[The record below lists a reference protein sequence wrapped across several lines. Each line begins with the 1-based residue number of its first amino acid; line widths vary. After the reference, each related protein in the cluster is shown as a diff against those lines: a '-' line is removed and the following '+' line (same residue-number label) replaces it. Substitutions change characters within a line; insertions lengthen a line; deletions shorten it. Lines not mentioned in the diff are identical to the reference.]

1 MLRGIGR
8 FNAEQS
14 SDDDA
19 ESQPTPFRFDIK
31 CSSIAP
37 IPTQLRGEDGHDVD
51 VVLLMAFL
59 PPDASLSGCRAG
71 ERSENW
77 YCHHPGHHLPD
88 DTPVVRGI
96 APQTAWAVSA
106 QQAKAEAQRCLG
118 PSLHRAAPSR
128 PGFLNVL
135 SLVPR
140 LPWGLSG
147 PASRVRV

>member
-51 VVLLMAFL
+51 VVLNA
-59 PPDASLSGCRAG
+59 
-71 ERSENW
+71 
-77 YCHHPGHHLPD
+77 
-88 DTPVVRGI
+88 PVVKLGLYQAALPQMQI
-96 APQTAWAVSA
+96 AICSCYTVAISQQNTSKAV
-106 QQAKAEAQRCLG
+106 
-118 PSLHRAAPSR
+118 R
-128 PGFLNVL
+128 P
-135 SLVPR
+135 R
-140 LPWGLSG
+140 
-147 PASRVRV
+147 